1 MSKMIAMRK
10 IQFVL
15 SGFALHLASH
25 FARSFKNHSYGYAC
39 LNDRPNCRNDRA
51 MNPSSSAL
59 FTDLYQLT
67 MLQGYYAQGMEDT
80 AVFEFFIRR
89 LPASRGFLLAAGLEQ
104 VLEYL
109 ENLRFTSS
117 ELAWVKDSGF
127 FTHDFVDALAELRFT
142 GDVHAMQEGTAFF
155 PDEPILRVTAPLPE
169 AQLIE
174 SRIINLLH
182 FQSMIASKAARCV
195 MAAPGK
201 MLVDFGMRRAHGAE
215 AGLLAARANYLAGFT
230 GSATVLA
237 AQEFGIPVFGTMAHS
252 YIETHDDEA
261 EAFEHFAQSQ
271 PDNVV
276 LLIDTYDTERGAE
289 KVVALAPRLREQ
301 GVARW
306 RPACGNRVS
315 PSRPCAWTAETWP
328 IMRSKCAE
336 SWMME
341 AAGTFPF
348 SPVEAWMNSSYRK
361 CWQRAHPSTVSASA
375 HAWTHRE
382 MRRTW
387 IALTS

>member
-1 MSKMIAMRK
+1 
-10 IQFVL
+10 
-15 SGFALHLASH
+15 
-25 FARSFKNHSYGYAC
+25 
-39 LNDRPNCRNDRA
+39 
-51 MNPSSSAL
+51 MNPSSSTL
-59 FTDLYQLT
+59 LTDLYQLT
-67 MLQGYYAQGMEDT
+67 MLQGYYEQGMEDT
-80 AVFEFFIRR
+80 AVFEFFVRR
-89 LPASRGFLLAAGLEQ
+89 LPTNRGFLLAAGLEQ

-109 ENLRFTSS
+109 ESMRFKAS
-117 ELAWVKDSGF
+117 ELAWVKNSGF
-127 FTHDFVDALAELRFT
+127 FTRDFVDRLAELRFT

-169 AQLIE
+169 AQLVE

-230 GSATVLA
+230 GSATA
-237 AQEFGIPVFGTMAHS
+237 MIRNGAQRKS
-252 YIETHDDEA
+252 W
-261 EAFEHFAQSQ
+261 
-271 PDNVV
+271 
-276 LLIDTYDTERGAE
+276 
-289 KVVALAPRLREQ
+289 
-301 GVARW
+301 RW

-328 IMRSKCAE
+328 IMHSKCAE
-336 SWMME
+336 SWMTE

-348 SPVEAWMNSSYRK
+348 SPAEVWMNSSYRK
-361 CWQRAHPSTVSASA
+361 CLRRARPSTVLASA